1 MAGDFPDDP
10 LDDLY
15 AGPSA
20 AKPGVSNSAAFA
32 RAKIARPNQ
41 ARVPS
46 RKALRTA
53 AAMLRPE
60 RTRMSDAKPTIT
72 LVEWRA
78 LEKNTLRGFADIRFP
93 FGLVIKGISIHKKN
107 GQSWVAM
114 PSKPQIEQDGSVRR
128 EPDGK
133 IKYVSILEWAE
144 RAMSERFSASVIAL
158 VEDQHGQLP

>member
-15 AGPSA
+15 EGPSA
-20 AKPGVSNSAAFA
+20 AKPGVAISGAFA
-32 RAKIARPNQ
+32 RAKTTRINHARIP
-41 ARVPS
+41 P

-60 RTRMSDAKPTIT
+60 KTRMSDAKPTIKLT
-72 LVEWRA
+72 EWRA

-93 FGLVIKGISIHKKN
+93 FGLVVKGITVHKKN
-107 GQSWVAM
+107 GQSWAAM
-114 PSKPQIEQDGSVRR
+114 PVKPQIEQDGSLRR

-133 IKYVSILEWAE
+133 IKYISILEWAD
-144 RAMSERFSASVIAL
+144 RATSERFSAAVIAL
-158 VEDQHGQLP
+158 VEEQHGRLP